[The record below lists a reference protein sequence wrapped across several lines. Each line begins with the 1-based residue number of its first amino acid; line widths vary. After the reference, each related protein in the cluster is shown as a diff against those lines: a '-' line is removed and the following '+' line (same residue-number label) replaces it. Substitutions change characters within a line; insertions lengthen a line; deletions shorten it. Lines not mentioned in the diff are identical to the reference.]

1 MHYQYSIRGGNG
13 VDHNKVNNCTIR
25 TSSKIATIVSQKQ
38 GGELCDIYRWGTSL
52 SPTYLNNMNE
62 FELHIRRWVEMWGR
76 MGKLF
81 LLLGNKEIAGEAEIE
96 MRNTLKNLAKREYWE
111 EVKRKNK
118 NNDAGKI

>member
-52 SPTYLNNMNE
+52 SPTYLNNASE
-62 FELHIRRWVEMWGR
+62 SELHRSRWVEMWKR
-76 MGKLF
+76 MKELF
-81 LLLGNKEIAGEAEIE
+81 LLVENIEILG
-96 MRNTLKNLAKREYWE
+96 
-111 EVKRKNK
+111 EVDIDTYN
-118 NNDAGKI
+118 AFKI